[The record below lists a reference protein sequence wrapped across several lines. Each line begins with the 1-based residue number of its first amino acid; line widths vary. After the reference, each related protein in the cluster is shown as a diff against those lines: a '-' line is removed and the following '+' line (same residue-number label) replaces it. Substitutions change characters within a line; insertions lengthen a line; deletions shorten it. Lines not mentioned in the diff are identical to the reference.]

1 MSALCFR
8 QLLVVALFFL
18 CPFGNLLPGQS
29 PFVNHYFNPSPESDH
44 FVKYSFNSAIN
55 GTSDNSYRII
65 SAGVKVSSGFNDAY
79 LELCFL
85 KEDGTGRSINPMK
98 EVPLLISGSNDPR
111 IIQIISNSLGH
122 FIFMRLGGDNDKL
135 IYSHLNA
142 NGDLLSTHELFF
154 AVSNPSTGKIQ
165 INQVIPGPVNTVAM
179 VGTISVNNGSN
190 PDRVFFAI
198 VNILT
203 HSLVVQRQ
211 YMIDADLAGGESQEE
226 YLYGLSLLRFG
237 TTGYFIAGHS
247 GEEYGGQPFLMRVGT
262 DGGFMWFRNWQ
273 FEPDGVLGTGLF
285 NNAKALPNMRLF
297 SANDGAGGTYYGLIY
312 GDLGQSL
319 HLIRFNPNVISGS
332 GIWDNRLITGL
343 PPAVFGDSYLTAVYS
358 GFSFPKLVGTHV
370 SQLNSNGDYNTA
382 FFSYNLLTNTGNV
395 YTMFNLPSSTSTINH
410 CFARNIIGGKP
421 NLSNN
426 TVQLFIGNEV
436 QDPSFTT
443 AGPHHLFAKTEAIGA
458 GPSEF
463 FGCHAGSQLVSE
475 HPDNLL
481 NFNMGIP
488 IGVSNYALSFGSRTI
503 SSSSPIPFTLNTYCS
518 GSGFRVGET
527 TDRDQ
532 FLKDTPESRQ
542 DLDAE
547 SARVKI
553 YNIAGQLICEGA
565 NLTTAGCRELLR
577 DQPSGIYLMERVTA
591 TGEMSVEK
599 VFHQKQ

>member
-1 MSALCFR
+1 MSILCLRQLFAVALC
-8 QLLVVALFFL
+8 LL
-18 CPFGNLLPGQS
+18 CPFANMLTGQS
-29 PFVNHYFNPSPESDH
+29 PFVNHYFNPILESDQY
-44 FVKYSFNSAIN
+44 VKYSFNSAIN

-85 KEDGTGRSINPMK
+85 KEDGTGRSVNPMK
-98 EVPLLISGSNDPR
+98 EVSLLMSGSNDPK
-111 IIQIISNSLGH
+111 IIQIISNSQGH
-122 FIFMRLGGDNDKL
+122 YIFMRLGGNNDKL
-135 IYSHLNA
+135 IYSHINA
-142 NGDLLSTHELFF
+142 NGDLLSTHELLF
-154 AVSNPSTGKIQ
+154 AESNPSAGKIQ

-179 VGTISVNNGSN
+179 VGTISANNGSN

-198 VNILT
+198 VNIFT
-203 HSLVVQRQ
+203 HSLLVQRQ
-211 YMIDADLAGGESQEE
+211 YMIDADLAGGGSQEE
-226 YLYGLSLLRFG
+226 YLYGLSLMRFG

-247 GEEYGGQPFLMRVGT
+247 GDEFSGQPFLMRVGT

-273 FEPDGVLGTGLF
+273 FETDGVLGAGIF

-332 GIWDNRLITGL
+332 GIWDNRLITGF
-343 PPAVFGDSYLTAVYS
+343 PPAVFGDAYLTAVYS

-395 YTMFNLPSSTSTINH
+395 YTMFDLPSSPSTINH

-436 QDPSFTT
+436 QDPFFIT

-458 GPSEF
+458 GPFENF
-463 FGCHAGSQLVSE
+463 ECHAGSQLVSE
-475 HPDNLL
+475 HPANLL

-488 IGVSNYALSFGSRTI
+488 IGVSNYALSFRSRII

-518 GSGFRVGET
+518 ASGFQAGEI

-532 FLKDTPESRQ
+532 LLSDTPETRQ
-542 DLDAE
+542 DLDSE
-547 SARVKI
+547 NTLVRI
-553 YNIAGQLICEGA
+553 YNIAGQLIYEGLHFSA
-565 NLTTAGCRELLR
+565 TECQELLYG
-577 DQPSGIYLMERVTA
+577 QPTGIYLMERATA
-591 TGEMSVEK
+591 TGEISVEK
-599 VFHQKQ
+599 VFYQKQ